1 MTYRTLVEPEQLAAH
16 LDDPAWVTVDCRFD
30 LHEPDSGGYAYAAR
44 HIPGARYAHLDNDLS
59 SRKRA
64 TSGRH
69 PLPDPGAL
77 AATLGRWGIDNATQV
92 VVYDDVKGAI
102 AARLWWLLRWLGHE
116 PVAVLNGGL
125 AVWLRAGLPMTD
137 ELPRVHAKRFEPRA
151 DDALWVD
158 TRFIEE
164 RLGADAYR
172 LIDARSAVRFRGEQ
186 EPFDPVAGHIPGALN
201 RPLDRNFGPDG
212 KFLPAAQLRAEF
224 QELAC
229 GKDAADLIHM
239 CGSGVTAC
247 HNLLAMEVAGLGG
260 GRVYVGSWSEWI
272 THRTRPVATGE
283 Q

>member
-1 MTYRTLVEPEQLAAH
+1 MAYRTLVEPEQLAAH
-16 LDDPAWVTVDCRFD
+16 LDDPSWVTVDCRFD
-30 LHEPDSGGYAYAAR
+30 LHEPDSGGYAYGAR

-59 SRKRA
+59 GRRRA
-64 TSGRH
+64 TTGRH

-77 AATLGRWGIDNATQV
+77 SETLGRWGIDNATQV

-125 AVWLRAGLPMTD
+125 TAWLRAGLPMTD
-137 ELPRVHAKRFEPRA
+137 ELPRVHAMRFEPHP
-151 DDALWVD
+151 DDARWVD

-164 RLGADAYR
+164 RLGADVCR

-224 QELAC
+224 QELAR
-229 GKDAADLIHM
+229 GKGTADMIHM

-247 HNLLAMEVAGLGG
+247 HNLLAMEVAGLGE
-260 GRVYVGSWSEWI
+260 GRLYVDSWSGWI

-283 Q
+283 